1 MPNVFDGR
9 ETQQSQEQQ
18 QVVKRAWHG
27 GRQGGGTGGD
37 SWSEGDQKPPSHEH
51 RTPGHMDTG
60 RRWPVVSGHWSLVSG
75 QWFALRSE
83 LYTKLVCPGS
93 AAGVD
98 CEQQK
103 PLQK

>member
-1 MPNVFDGR
+1 MPNAFDGR

-51 RTPGHMDTG
+51 RTPGHMDNG
-60 RRWPVVSGHWSLVSG
+60 RHWPVVTGRWSVVTGRWSVVSG
-75 QWFALRSE
+75 PLCGPSSE
-83 LYTKLVCPGS
+83 FWRPVLGR
-93 AAGVD
+93 
-98 CEQQK
+98 
-103 PLQK
+103 